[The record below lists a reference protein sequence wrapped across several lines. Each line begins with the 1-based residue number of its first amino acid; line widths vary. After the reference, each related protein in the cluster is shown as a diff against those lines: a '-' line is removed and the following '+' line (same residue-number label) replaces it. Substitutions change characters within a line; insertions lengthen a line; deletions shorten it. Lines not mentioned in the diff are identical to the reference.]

1 MKNVD
6 TPFGECYSMCNNS
19 YNRVIRK
26 EKNIMA
32 IRLHKVEP
40 IKYYIKGELEN
51 FLKSKSENTAK
62 NYLGDIKQ
70 FCLYMFKKEC
80 QFVTVE
86 DLASIT
92 GDDLVCYRNH
102 LQESMKGT
110 SANRKIKSVRSF
122 YKYVEADHPDVRTAI
137 FNKVEKV
144 KENDKKGWGELTLE
158 EVNEMIQRVKSYN
171 NGDEL
176 SVLFEVAFITAI
188 RLDAL
193 LTLNY
198 EENVFLKNED
208 GKNIWVIDVI
218 DKDKKHIKSIS
229 NDLKSKLDSLGRFGR
244 ERVFGNLHEH
254 KVGDAIRSLVVEMG
268 IDPRRNIRFHSF
280 KKASIN
286 FVLDMTGDIKQAQL
300 HGNHSS
306 AKTTLDSYVRRS
318 NKLSAQPSYYIGTE
332 LDTSPL
338 NELSKEELLSLI
350 ENSSVSTKIELL
362 NKIKQQ

>member
-1 MKNVD
+1 MGIK
-6 TPFGECYSMCNNS
+6 
-19 YNRVIRK
+19 
-26 EKNIMA
+26 
-32 IRLHKVEP
+32 LHKTEPKVEP
-40 IKYYIKGELEN
+40 IKYYIEGELEN

-62 NYLGDIKQ
+62 NYLGDIRQ
-70 FCLYMFKKEC
+70 FCLHMFNKEC
-80 QFVTVE
+80 KFVTVD
-86 DLASIT
+86 DLASVT
-92 GDDLVCYRNH
+92 GDNLVSYRNQ

-110 SANRKIKSVRSF
+110 TANRKIKSVRSF
-122 YKYVEADHPDVRTAI
+122 YKYVEADHPSVRTAI

-158 EVNEMIQRVKSYN
+158 EVNEMIQRVKGYN
-171 NGDEL
+171 SGNEL

-198 EENVFLKNED
+198 EDNIFLRNED
-208 GKNIWVIDVI
+208 GREIWVIDVI
-218 DKDKKHIKSIS
+218 DKNKKHVKSIS
-229 NDLKSKLDSLGRFGR
+229 NDLKEKIDSLGKSGK
-244 ERVFGNLHEH
+244 EKVFGNLHEH
-254 KVGDAIRSLVVEMG
+254 KVGDAIRSLVEEMG

-306 AKTTLDSYVRRS
+306 AKTTLDSYVKRS

-338 NELSKEELLSLI
+338 GELSKEELLSLI
-350 ENSSVSTKIELL
+350 ESCSVSTKIELL
-362 NKIKQQ
+362 NKIR